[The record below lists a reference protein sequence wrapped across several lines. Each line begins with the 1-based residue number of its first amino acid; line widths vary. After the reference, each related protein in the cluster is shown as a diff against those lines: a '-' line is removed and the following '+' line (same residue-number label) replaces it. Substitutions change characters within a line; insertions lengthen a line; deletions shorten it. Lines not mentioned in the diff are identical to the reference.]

1 MSQGLPKFAIL
12 PTPIEDEHILS
23 LVHGYMR
30 LNCLSPWQVFRGVSK
45 YVLRNM
51 GFNYYYVKAA
61 RIFAASFDEATLF
74 EQNGFERLCKPF
86 VPEAYHQSDIS
97 SGPRMAAPTRGKLAD
112 GRRHW
117 VHSERH
123 LLFCP
128 ECRLLDL
135 EYHGY
140 ARWRISHQIRGV
152 LLCPDHGC
160 LLTEACPQCR
170 AAPGNVTQPEVDS
183 AACLHCGSV
192 YPTEYPA
199 RSDATALLLFARF
212 IQALLKG
219 KIATFEPK
227 LMVDLL
233 ADISMKRF
241 RIGGAAV
248 PARLRREI
256 EKTFPPEFLSSLGLS
271 LRVGGGAGWL
281 RWFFARQAF
290 IENFHAH
297 ALISAVLFR
306 SLDECLEAY
315 AHVARLHAAAP
326 WADPVSHVPITA
338 YLLKDL
344 AWQSNLKCV
353 SGSRV
358 LECIPGLERVRQS
371 RFIKAKEAML
381 PLLQQAVHQGNKTKS
396 KFKVNWALYE
406 AEQQVML
413 RKRKVLHAA
422 SAKRPQA
429 RQDLVEQSVVS
440 PHDGVGVDGIEA
452 HEEVAETH
460 P

>member
-30 LNCLSPWQVFRGVSK
+30 LNCLNPWLVFRGVSK

-74 EQNGFERLCKPF
+74 ERNGFERLRKPF
-86 VPEAYHQSDIS
+86 VPEAYHRSDIT
-97 SGPRMAAPTRGKLAD
+97 GARMAAPTRGKLAD
-112 GRRHW
+112 ERRHW

-128 ECRLLDL
+128 ECRAHDL

-140 ARWRISHQIRGV
+140 ARWRTSHQIRGV
-152 LLCPDHGC
+152 LVCPDHGY

-170 AAPGNVTQPEVDS
+170 FVPGNVTQPEVNS
-183 AACLHCGSV
+183 TACVHCGCV
-192 YPTEYPA
+192 YPIEYPA
-199 RSDATALLLFARF
+199 RPDASALLLFARF

-219 KIATFEPK
+219 KIASFEPK
-227 LMVDLL
+227 LMVEVLTDR
-233 ADISMKRF
+233 AMEQF
-241 RIGGAAV
+241 CIGEAAV

-256 EKTFPPEFLSSLGLS
+256 EKTFPADLLSSLGLS
-271 LRVGGGAGWL
+271 LRIGGSAGWL
-281 RWFFARQAF
+281 RWFFARLAF

-306 SLDECLEAY
+306 SLGECLEAY
-315 AHVARLHAAAP
+315 AHVAGMHGAVPKTDSVAY
-326 WADPVSHVPITA
+326 VPITA

-344 AWQSNLKCV
+344 AWQSSLKCV

-371 RFIKAKEAML
+371 RFIKAKETML
-381 PLLQQAVHQGNKTKS
+381 PLLQQAIHQGNKTKS
-396 KFKVNWALYE
+396 KLKVNWALYE

-413 RKRKVLHAA
+413 RKRQVLLSA
-422 SAKRPQA
+422 STERPQTHP
-429 RQDLVEQSVVS
+429 DSMEQRAVS
-440 PHDGVGVDGIEA
+440 TCDGIGVDGIEA